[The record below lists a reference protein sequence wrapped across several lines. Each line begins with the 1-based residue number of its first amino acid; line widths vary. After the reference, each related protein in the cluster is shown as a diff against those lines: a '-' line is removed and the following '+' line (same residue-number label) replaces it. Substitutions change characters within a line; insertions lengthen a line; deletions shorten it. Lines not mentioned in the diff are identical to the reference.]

1 MRLVLAGLGVV
12 GRSLVELIASR
23 RDELV
28 RQYGLALRII
38 AVGDR
43 SGVVANTYGLNP
55 EKILESKK
63 QGMLKNLEEAEER
76 FGDMLEALDSVDADV
91 FIDATPT
98 NIIDGEPSYSMI
110 RKAILRGMN
119 IVTVNK
125 GPLALAFPAIAEMAE
140 RRGVVFRF
148 SGTVGGGM
156 PVLEFAK
163 ECARADEIIQIEGI
177 LNGTTNYILTRM
189 EEEGLSFAEAL
200 KQAQEKGYAERDPS
214 LDVKGL
220 DTACKLVILANAV
233 LKLKTTLADVKV
245 NGIEEITKEYVEE
258 AKRRGRVIKLIGRA
272 SDKLTVEPEEIPAND
287 TLNVKEAMNA
297 VRFTA
302 KYSGRHTITGKG
314 AGGYETATAVL
325 RDVIAIKHRMI
336 AEV

>member
-1 MRLVLAGLGVV
+1 MRIALAGLGVV

-55 EKILESKK
+55 DRILEKKK
-63 QGMLKNLEEAEER
+63 QGRLNELEKAEKR
-76 FGDMLEALDSVDADV
+76 FHDMLEALDNIDADIFV
-91 FIDATPT
+91 DATPT

-125 GPLALAFPAIAEMAE
+125 GPLAIAFPAIAELAE
-140 RRGVVFRF
+140 RRGVTFRF

-163 ECARADEIIQIEGI
+163 ECARADKITEIEGI
-177 LNGTTNYILTRM
+177 LNGTTNYILTQM
-189 EEEGLSFAEAL
+189 EDAGLSFAEAL

-233 LKLKTTLADVKV
+233 LKLKTTLADVEIT
-245 NGIEEITKEYVEE
+245 GIEEVTQDDVKE
-258 AKRRGRVIKLIGRA
+258 AKQMGNVIKLIGRA
-272 SDKLTVEPEEIPAND
+272 TDKLTVKPERIPAND

-297 VRFTA
+297 VRFTTR
-302 KYSGRHTITGKG
+302 YSGRHTITGKG
-314 AGGYETATAVL
+314 AGGYETATAIL
-325 RDVIAIKHRMI
+325 RDVIAIKQRVI